1 MRAPAAYSCSS
12 KCWTHR
18 LRTHARAHAYRYA
31 RGRQQRTGARRAAR
45 AATGDCACVRRG
57 DFRWKQKRATRNGAG
72 ILELVSRIM
81 AGVGTFF
88 VLVVLQVFV
97 PQPSG
102 GQQSGSCT
110 SLPDAVRRG
119 LAETLNSQTS
129 ELAEQFN
136 MSFTVGVAM
145 CDGSEMATSAGLD
158 DRFAHTPLSS

>member
-1 MRAPAAYSCSS
+1 MHADAWA
-12 KCWTHR
+12 T
-18 LRTHARAHAYRYA
+18 ARA
-31 RGRQQRTGARRAAR
+31 GAPPCG
-45 AATGDCACVRRG
+45 ATDSLEA
-57 DFRWKQKRATRNGAG
+57 KTTRNGAG

-81 AGVGTFF
+81 GGVGTFF

-97 PQPSG
+97 PQPSD

-145 CDGSEMATSAGLD
+145 CDGSEMATSAG
-158 DRFAHTPLSS
+158 